1 MKKFI
6 FIFAALFLGLS
17 QVSAQEIYVDNFT
30 APEGGVQKFDVKYRG
45 IEGKTIQGYIFKFQ
59 FPDGL
64 SLVTEDGAAIYEP
77 GEGNAN
83 FDVKT
88 TATGVQASP
97 SSKSSKLAGDEGVLV
112 TLTLQVNDPLAEGS
126 SANVKVYGASLTEKV
141 ANEDGTSSYK
151 DLDTNPFDFTVTII
165 ENRITLDETVGV
177 TDETPTGEQN
187 VLVKR
192 TLKADNWNTICLP
205 FAMTAN
211 QIKEAFPENTVE
223 LADFTGCDSDGD
235 YSKESTYVKV
245 NFATVE
251 AIEANHPYLVKVSSP
266 VSEFRVDNVTVIIPE
281 EDPAVKK
288 DEFSINVGTP
298 RNPIYQ
304 YFYNSFVGSYVPGTI
319 VPKGALYLSSNKFY
333 YSTGASTIKAFRGYF
348 DFQVSYLDEQPYGAK
363 IDINIDGES
372 TSINGMGLQQKVEG
386 VYDLSGR
393 KIQLENGDLNKL
405 QKGVYIIDGKKVT
418 IK

>member
-45 IEGKTIQGYIFKFQ
+45 IEGKTIQGYIFKFK

-64 SLVTEDGAAIYEP
+64 SLVTEDGVAIYEL

-97 SSKSSKLAGDEGVLV
+97 KSKSSKLAGDEGVLV
-112 TLTLQVNDPLAEGS
+112 TLTLQVNNPLVEGNT
-126 SANVKVYGASLTEKV
+126 ANVNVYGASLTEKV

-151 DLDTNPFDFTVTII
+151 DLDTDPFDFTVTII
-165 ENRITLDETVGV
+165 ENRITLDENVGV
-177 TDETPTGEQN
+177 TSETPTGEQN

-205 FAMTAN
+205 FAMTAD
-211 QIKEAFPENTVE
+211 QVKAAFGEGVQ
-223 LADFTGCDSDGD
+223 LADFNGCDSDGD
-235 YSKESTYVKV
+235 KDNPSTSIKVKFNAV
-245 NFATVE
+245 D
-251 AIEANHPYLVKVSSP
+251 AIEANHPYLIKVESALT
-266 VSEFRVDNVTVIIPE
+266 EFRADAVTISPDEENAIIQM
-281 EDPAVKK
+281 DK
-288 DEFSINVGTP
+288 SSG
-298 RNPIYQ
+298 RNPV
-304 YFYNSFVGSYVPGTI
+304 YNSFVGTYNPSTI
-319 VPKGALYLSSNKFY
+319 IPVGGLFLNSNKFY
-333 YSTGASTIKAFRGYF
+333 YSNGNSKLKAFRAYF
-348 DFQVSYLDEQPYGAK
+348 DFAVSWLEEAPYAESK
-363 IDINIDGES
+363 ISISVDDDATSIDGIGYQRI
-372 TSINGMGLQQKVEG
+372 TEG

>member
-1 MKKFI
+1 MVSFVY
-6 FIFAALFLGLS
+6 AQNSLS
-17 QVSAQEIYVDNFT
+17 VESPVEVPQGGTGYIEVKYQFAQENYFANYSFDLYL
-30 APEGGVQKFDVKYRG
+30 PEGITLNQSKIVLGDCHSENHPTKYTIG
-45 IEGKTIQGYIFKFQ
+45 QNEGA
-59 FPDGL
+59 
-64 SLVTEDGAAIYEP
+64 DGAYYSLAILSNP
-77 GEGNAN
+77 
-83 FDVKT
+83 T
-88 TATGVQASP
+88 TALSGTS
-97 SSKSSKLAGDEGVLV
+97 DVLV
-112 TLTLQVNDPLAEGS
+112 RLAVDVASTFDLNTELEGAIKKIRFAS
-126 SANVKVYGASLTEKV
+126 TGGSTTAFDDIKFTIKVV
-141 ANEDGTSSYK
+141 
-151 DLDTNPFDFTVTII
+151 

-177 TDETPTGEQN
+177 TSDTPTGEQN

-192 TLKADNWNTICLP
+192 TLKAGNWNTICLP

-266 VSEFRVDNVTVIIPE
+266 VSEFKVDNVTVVIPE

-288 DEFSINVGTP
+288 DEFSVNVGTP